1 MKIKLLFLNILFS
14 FLLIG
19 NTIAQC
25 SLYELPLNQKVNT
38 ATDIFEGKVISKTC
52 FWNAQHTLIY
62 TSNTIEVYKVFKG
75 GITTAQVEVITEGG
89 MIDDRMITVEP
100 GLNLIVG
107 DVGIFT
113 AGLSL
118 VNDPLSATDKSV
130 VFQCYGSLQGF
141 FRYDLLERSAT
152 VPFQKYNDIT
162 NDLYTVIENIIG
174 ATYKTIT
181 TFDVNRRESISKA
194 GPSITSFTPTTIS
207 AGTNSILTID
217 GGGFG
222 ATRGSSEVRFKNA
235 DDGGASYIPIPST
248 SQYVSWSDTQIKVKV
263 PTDAGTG
270 TIRVVV
276 NSATATSTSTLTV
289 SYAESN
295 ATNST
300 TLVPYQTDHV
310 NRNTAGGL
318 TWQMYTGFNSNTA
331 AKESFIRA
339 LNTWR
344 CATHINWVI
353 GATTSTNII
362 DGDGV
367 NVIRFDSGNELSAG
381 VLGTCYTYWSG
392 CSSGTV
398 WYVAELDMAID
409 DGATW
414 EYGPTN
420 PTGSEYDF
428 ESVML
433 HELGHGHQLGHV
445 IKSSDVMNYAV
456 SNATT
461 RRTLNT
467 NNRAA
472 GDDIMSRSVV
482 ANSCGSG
489 AMTALTGQCAIGG
502 PVAAFS
508 GTPVSGCA
516 PLSVTFTDASTN
528 TPTSWAWD
536 MDNNGTT
543 DYTIQNPTHV
553 YNTAG
558 NYSVKL
564 KITNANGVDSI
575 IKTNYITVNPIP
587 VSGFTYTV
595 NSATVD
601 FTNSSSNA
609 TSYSWDF
616 GDSNTSSLTDPS
628 HTYSSANT
636 YTVILTA
643 SNSCGGNSVSQV
655 ITIGVNGAL
664 NKPVPE
670 FSANTT
676 TGCPPLSVTFNDLS
690 TENPTSWA
698 WDVDNNGTIDYT
710 MQNPTHVYN
719 VSGNYSVKLI
729 VTNGIGSDSITKTNY
744 ITVNPL
750 PVAGFSNTVNSG
762 TVSFT
767 NTSSDAASYSWDFG
781 DSNISTA
788 TADSHTYSA
797 INTYTVT
804 LIATN
809 ACGADTVSQ
818 TVIISSL
825 APPSPPV
832 PDFSANSTSGCI
844 PLSVNFTDLSS
855 ENPTSWEWDIDNDG
869 TVDYTTQNPTHVYN
883 AGGNYT
889 VKLKASNG
897 VGADSITKISYI
909 TVYPDPTV
917 TVPADLTICK
927 GGMVMVD
934 PFSSIPVGATY
945 TWTNS
950 NTAIGLAASGNG
962 NLSMF
967 NGTNT
972 SNTVISANITVTPT
986 LNGCTGT
993 PSSFS
998 ITVIPGSTVSV
1009 PSDMTVC
1016 AGVSINASSFT
1027 STPAGASFNW
1037 SNSNTAIGLAAN
1049 GNGDVPAFTSTNT
1062 SATIITGQVT
1072 VTPVLNGCSGT
1083 SSSYSITVDPMD
1095 DAGFSYSKTIICQ
1108 SDNDQTPTINLTGG
1122 TFSSTAGLSINA
1134 STGVIGIATST
1145 LGNYTITYL
1154 TNGIC
1159 PNSSTVN
1166 VTITNSPDASFS
1178 YNTPFCQNATP
1189 NPTPVFPIGASAG
1202 TFSST
1207 TGLNFIN
1214 ASTGEIDLSATTPGD
1229 YTITNSIAASGG
1241 CPAASATNTVTVN
1254 PLPVS
1259 GFTNTIVTNTV
1270 TFTNASINADT
1281 YSWDFGDS
1289 NSSTATDETHTYVTA
1304 NTYSVTLT
1312 ATNSCG
1318 SSNAAQNI
1326 TIIDNGV
1333 GVNESM
1339 NNYAFLIYPN
1349 PSTGMITIEF
1359 SDEVNV
1365 GSISI
1370 FNYLGEAVTFLSQF
1384 SGSKKWSFD
1393 LSDKENGVYHIVGV
1407 VNGRSI
1413 SENIVLLK

>member
-1 MKIKLLFLNILFS
+1 M
-14 FLLIG
+14 IG

-25 SLYELPLNQKVNT
+25 NLYELPLGQKVNT
-38 ATDIFEGKVISKTC
+38 ATDIFEGKVISKTS
-52 FWNAQHTLIY
+52 FWNTQHTLIY

-75 GITTAQVEVITEGG
+75 GITTSQVEVITEGG

-100 GLNLIVG
+100 GLNLTIG
-107 DVGIFT
+107 DIGIFT
-113 AGLSL
+113 ASVSL
-118 VNDPLSATDKSV
+118 IHDPLSATDKNV

-152 VPFQKYNDIT
+152 VPFQRYNDIQ
-162 NDLYTVIENIIG
+162 NDLYAAIQNIIG

-194 GPSITSFTPTTIS
+194 APSITSFSPTTIS

-222 ATRGSSEVRFKNA
+222 ATRGTSEVRFKNA

-248 SQYVSWSDTQIKVKV
+248 SQYVSWSDTQIQVKV

-276 NSATATSTSTLTV
+276 SSATATSTSTLTV

-300 TLVPYQTDHV
+300 SGVPYQTDHV

-318 TWQMYTGFNSNTA
+318 TWRMYTGFNSNTV

-353 GATTSTNII
+353 GATTTINTIA
-362 DGDGV
+362 GDGT
-367 NVIRFDSGNELSAG
+367 NVIRFDSGSELSAG

-461 RRTLNT
+461 RRTLNA

-502 PVAAFS
+502 PVADFS

-536 MDNNGTT
+536 IDNNGTT
-543 DYTIQNPTHV
+543 DYTSQNPTHV

-558 NYSVKL
+558 TYSVKL

-575 IKTNYITVNPIP
+575 IKTNYIVVNPLPAPGFSHTINTGTVN
-587 VSGFTYTV
+587 
-595 NSATVD
+595 
-601 FTNSSSNA
+601 FTNTSTNA
-609 TSYSWDF
+609 ASYSWDF
-616 GDSNTSSLTDPS
+616 GDSNTSTSTDPS

-636 YTVILTA
+636 YTVTVTA
-643 SNSCGGNSVSQV
+643 TNACGSNSFSQA
-655 ITIGVNGAL
+655 ITVGVNGAL
-664 NKPVPE
+664 NKPVPD
-670 FSANTT
+670 FSSNTT
-676 TGCPPLSVTFNDLS
+676 TGCPPLSVTFTDLS

-698 WDVDNNGTIDYT
+698 WDVDNDGTVDYT
-710 MQNPTHVYN
+710 TQNPTHVYN
-719 VSGNYSVKLI
+719 TAGNYSVKLI
-729 VTNGIGSDSITKTNY
+729 VTNGIGSDSITKINY

-762 TVSFT
+762 TVNFT

-781 DSNISTA
+781 DSNTSTAIST
-788 TADSHTYSA
+788 SHTYAA

-804 LIATN
+804 LTATN
-809 ACGADTVSQ
+809 GCGSDNSSQ
-818 TVIISSL
+818 IITILTL
-825 APPSPPV
+825 APANPPV
-832 PDFSANSTSGCI
+832 PDFSANSTSGCM
-844 PLSVNFTDLSS
+844 PLSVSFTDLST
-855 ENPTSWEWDIDNDG
+855 ENPISWAWDVDDDG
-869 TVDYTTQNPTHVYN
+869 TVDYTTQHPTHVYN
-883 AGGNYT
+883 VAGNYT

-897 VGADSITKISYI
+897 VGPDSITKTNYI
-909 TVYPDPTV
+909 TVYSNPTV
-917 TVPADLTICK
+917 TVPADLTVCM

-934 PFSSIPVGATY
+934 PFSSNPIGATY
-945 TWTNS
+945 SWTNS
-950 NTAIGLAASGNG
+950 NTAIGIAASGNG
-962 NLSMF
+962 NLPMF
-967 NGTNT
+967 NATNT
-972 SNTVISANITVTPT
+972 FNTVISGIITVTPV
-986 LNGCTGT
+986 LNGCTGN
-993 PSSFS
+993 SSAFS

-1009 PSDMTVC
+1009 PADITVC

-1027 STPAGASFNW
+1027 SNPAGASFDW
-1037 SNSNTAIGLAAN
+1037 SNSNIAN
-1049 GNGDVPAFTSTNT
+1049 GLTANGSGDVPAFTSANT
-1062 SATIITGQVT
+1062 SSTSITGKVT
-1072 VTPVLNGCSGT
+1072 VTPVLNGCSGA
-1083 SSSYSITVDPMD
+1083 SSSYSITVNPAD
-1095 DAGFSYSKTIICQ
+1095 DAAFSYSKTTICQ
-1108 SDNDQTPTINLTGG
+1108 SDTDQTPTINTAGG
-1122 TFSSTAGLSINA
+1122 TFSSTAGLSIDA
-1134 STGVIGIATST
+1134 TTGMITIATST

-1154 TNGIC
+1154 TNGSC
-1159 PNSSTVN
+1159 ANSSTVN
-1166 VTITNSPDASFS
+1166 VTITNSPDAAFS
-1178 YNTPFCQNATP
+1178 YNTPFCEHATP
-1189 NPTPVFPIGASAG
+1189 NPIPVFPLGASAG
-1202 TFSST
+1202 AFSST
-1207 TGLNFIN
+1207 SGLNFVN
-1214 ASTGEIDLSATTPGD
+1214 ASTGEIDLSTTVAGD

-1241 CPAASATNTVTVN
+1241 CVSATATYTVTVN
-1254 PLPVS
+1254 ALPVA
-1259 GFTNTIVTNTV
+1259 GFSSTINTNTV
-1270 TFTNASINADT
+1270 TFINSSTNADT
-1281 YSWDFGDS
+1281 YNWDFGDL
-1289 NSSTATDETHTYVTA
+1289 NSSSATDVSHTYVTA
-1304 NTYSVTLT
+1304 DTYTVNLT
-1312 ATNSCG
+1312 TTNSCG
-1318 SSNAAQNI
+1318 SDEINQNI
-1326 TIIDNGV
+1326 TIIDNTI

-1339 NNYAFLIYPN
+1339 NTNAFLMYPN
-1349 PSTGMITIEF
+1349 PSTGSITIEF
-1359 SDEVNV
+1359 ADEVNV
-1365 GSISI
+1365 GNISVV
-1370 FNYLGEAVTFLSQF
+1370 NYLGETMTSVSQI
-1384 SGSKKWSFD
+1384 SGSKKVILD
-1393 LSDKENGVYHIVGV
+1393 LSAMANGVYCIVGNI
-1407 VNGRSI
+1407 NGRSL